1 MDGTETHPSSK
12 DKKLM
17 NEMSR
22 VWFSDELFSDYQYD
36 ATQDSILLIDE
47 NGVHLSAQ
55 DWDRT
60 ENKGIDAKLRNGRL
74 SGLKDQG
81 ILMNYLQD

>member
-12 DKKLM
+12 DKQLM

-47 NGVHLSAQ
+47 DGQ
-55 DWDRT
+55 IKTQEDWDMLNN
-60 ENKGIDAKLRNGRL
+60 EAIDPKLRNGRL
-74 SGLKDQG
+74 QGLENMG
-81 ILMNYLQD
+81 LIGHYLIP

>member
-1 MDGTETHPSSK
+1 
-12 DKKLM
+12 M

-47 NGVHLSAQ
+47 NGVHLSEQ
-55 DWDRT
+55 DWDSK
-60 ENKGIDAKLRNGRL
+60 ENKGVDPALRDGRL
-74 SGLKDQG
+74 TGLDNLG